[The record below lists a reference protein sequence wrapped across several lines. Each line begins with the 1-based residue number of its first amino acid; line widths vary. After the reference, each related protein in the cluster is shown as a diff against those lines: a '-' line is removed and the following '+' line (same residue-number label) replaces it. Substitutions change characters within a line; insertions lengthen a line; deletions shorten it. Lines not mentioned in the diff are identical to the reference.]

1 MWGCGSLGGLK
12 VPILQSR
19 GWFPGKQTLNLRGF
33 LRVTSLSSDVVE
45 RDLLPVQSPGWFPG
59 KQTLNLSGFLRVTSL
74 SSGVL
79 ERDLLPITKTLL
91 SSLISLSKIP
101 RVLGVLCQKWNK
113 DQTYN
118 CLL

>member
-19 GWFPGKQTLNLRGF
+19 GWLHGNQTLNLRGF
-33 LRVTSLSSDVVE
+33 LKVISLSSGVVE
-45 RDLLPVQSPGWFPG
+45 RDLLQ
-59 KQTLNLSGFLRVTSL
+59 
-74 SSGVL
+74 
-79 ERDLLPITKTLL
+79 ITKTLL

-118 CLL
+118 FLL